1 MSKLKP
7 QTTSLLS
14 HESFPFFFSVS
25 PIRERISQSQIPQK
39 ESTLNPVD
47 PRKPLSIQ
55 SQILISIFNKY
66 KNLNQVKQLH
76 APVTTSGMLIS
87 PAVANNL
94 LYKYIRFYD
103 LPDARLLF
111 DRMPERDL
119 VSWNSM
125 ISGYVQDGDFFNCL
139 NTFRE
144 LIKFGVRPDHST
156 LAPVIKVCMGSMR
169 FNLGRSVHCFA
180 VRNGLNSDV
189 VCGRLVYMY
198 AQSGMVE
205 DAKKLFDK
213 MHIKN
218 LETWTIMIHT
228 YAECRNM
235 DEVLFLYARMREEGF
250 SPNEVV
256 MMALT
261 NVGAKFGAM
270 NKASLVHDYTKET
283 NIPNLLSITKQDE
296 HLQYVREHCQS
307 FQDMHDKVVKHIKW
321 RLTAVSASYISQIE
335 AMQNFVRLH
344 RASSGLEESLASANA
359 HPIEHKIQVSSE
371 QTKEVS
377 NYMYGFVK
385 NLSEQSQDLQNCAIR
400 VDKIQFKSIGSFQ
413 KAYEEHSKPVAEK
426 LVADINHLVSN
437 HIRRLKEM
445 VEATLVDLRGSAT
458 GKKTILDG
466 HVSMQAENNVKDAA
480 DYSGV
485 KHCHT
490 ESLLQRCVSSI
501 KSALKHWKIST

>member
-125 ISGYVQDGDFFNCL
+125 ISG
-139 NTFRE
+139 
-144 LIKFGVRPDHST
+144 
-156 LAPVIKVCMGSMR
+156 
-169 FNLGRSVHCFA
+169 
-180 VRNGLNSDV
+180 
-189 VCGRLVYMY
+189 
-198 AQSGMVE
+198 
-205 DAKKLFDK
+205 
-213 MHIKN
+213 
-218 LETWTIMIHT
+218 
-228 YAECRNM
+228 NM